1 MPEAFLRPEWDDARI
16 KGWAKRIGSCCAAV
30 VDRIFDRV
38 KVKEQ
43 AYNPAL
49 SVLNLSKKYGEGHL
63 EAACAHALPRLSS
76 PRYKHLKAILE
87 SNLDAGR
94 AGAEPGGRPRRQAPR
109 PRPRG
114 RIPQGLGG
122 TAMIDEETRHKL
134 RELNMGEMVEALEAQ
149 DADRTTAAVPFD
161 ERVRMMVDYAY
172 EAKRQPSVKR
182 LVQRARLRFPDAEM
196 GEMIYE
202 GRGIN
207 GILIREAGTCQFMDS
222 ASNVVIEGCT
232 GTGKSYLACCLAKQA
247 CKRRRSA
254 RYIRCPTC

>member
-1 MPEAFLRPEWDDARI
+1 
-16 KGWAKRIGSCCAAV
+16 
-30 VDRIFDRV
+30 
-38 KVKEQ
+38 
-43 AYNPAL
+43 
-49 SVLNLSKKYGEGHL
+49 
-63 EAACAHALPRLSS
+63 
-76 PRYKHLKAILE
+76 
-87 SNLDAGR
+87 
-94 AGAEPGGRPRRQAPR
+94 
-109 PRPRG
+109 
-114 RIPQGLGG
+114 
-122 TAMIDEETRHKL
+122 MIDEETRHKL